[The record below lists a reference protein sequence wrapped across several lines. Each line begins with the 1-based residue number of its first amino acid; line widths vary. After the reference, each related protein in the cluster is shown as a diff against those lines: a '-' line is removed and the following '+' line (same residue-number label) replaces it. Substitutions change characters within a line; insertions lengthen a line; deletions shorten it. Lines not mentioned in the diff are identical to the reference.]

1 MIVYPAIDIKNGR
14 AVRLLQGRAGDV
26 TDYGL
31 PVEMAE
37 KWQSLGAKWLH
48 MVDLDG
54 AFEGGA
60 VNKEQVSLIVKT
72 LSIPIEL
79 GGGIRTLN
87 DVKRWMDAGVE
98 RVIIGTAA
106 VENPQMVEDAAKLY
120 PGHIAV
126 GIDAKDGIVMTRG
139 WVKSGRISAVDLA
152 LRIKDQG
159 VDTVIYTDIS
169 RDGMMG
175 GANVEQTGNLI
186 KATGLNIIG
195 SGGVNSTKDIRKLK
209 NAGCAGVITGK
220 ALYTGAF
227 TLKEALEAAE

>member
-37 KWQSLGAKWLH
+37 KWQSMGAKWLH

-139 WVKSGRISAVDLA
+139 WVKSGGISAVDLA

-159 VDTVIYTDIS
+159 VDTVI
-169 RDGMMG
+169 
-175 GANVEQTGNLI
+175 
-186 KATGLNIIG
+186 
-195 SGGVNSTKDIRKLK
+195 
-209 NAGCAGVITGK
+209 
-220 ALYTGAF
+220 
-227 TLKEALEAAE
+227 